1 MPSPHFSSRPQS
13 SRAERVGTLEVRRAL
28 RLWAESLALRPLLW
42 SLPFVVLG
50 CVLGRAWAEAV
61 GAASPG
67 EAILLAPAL
76 MGMIGLALKYLLMPR
91 QMPKRRDAP
100 LGRANWSVMWLAG
113 AVLLGLSGAHAARR
127 WTPAS
132 DDVGRLL
139 QAKQSRLQPL
149 QPIAGRVVAR
159 VLEVRRGE
167 QSDFAVLELV
177 PAPQTSRNLSR
188 ARGRVWA
195 EIKHAPQVLAMPQEH
210 DELGS
215 PGAQAVRAGGWIRAR
230 IELRELRPPGSPSER
245 DERLFAIAR
254 GCWSEGEIKGVEAVA
269 PSRAGWSA
277 GEINGLLDTARQSIA
292 ARFEAGFEA
301 LEVPYSR
308 QSARLATAMA
318 FGEGGLREPLP
329 REMRQAFKR
338 AGVSHVLVA
347 SGAQVALVC
356 ALLWSVARLACAPI
370 RHEAARGWV
379 IALLIVPALIFY
391 ALLVGGAA
399 SIWRAALIGLGAL
412 WIGARGRR
420 MDALSLWC
428 GALGLLLG
436 CDPAS
441 LYDLSL
447 QLSFGAAW
455 GLIAFSQAL
464 QSALLAPL
472 RGLEPPSQ
480 EASLAGTQQKAQVL
494 ANSPTDGGEADLSPA
509 SNRQTVFNGKQATAR
524 LSAAAQVLALA
535 KSFKRWLASGGWRA
549 LGKRGCWAGVRGL
562 CGVAGMSL
570 AAHVGTLPILLYA
583 FGTLSLGSLC
593 ANLPIVPLSALLV
606 MSGGA
611 SLLLPL
617 RPLHALNY
625 FLADGAARL
634 VGIVAAWRILW
645 LETPALSLAWTLLLM
660 ALALGGAG
668 AAWWPRLLFD
678 LSQADDENASEHH
691 APRAPSAQERVLLW
705 RATARAAREAL
716 ALSLIWLQLSIG
728 RLASTCGSASRR
740 AVARSKP
747 KAGGQSR

>member
-1 MPSPHFSSRPQS
+1 MPSPHFRSRPQS
-13 SRAERVGTLEVRRAL
+13 SRAERVGTPEVRLAL

-42 SLPFVVLG
+42 GLPFVVLG

-61 GAASPG
+61 SADSPD

-76 MGMIGLALKYLLMPR
+76 IGMIGLALKYLRALR
-91 QMPKRRDAP
+91 QMPKRRNAS
-100 LGRANWSVMWLAG
+100 LGRANWSAMWLAG

-132 DDVGRLL
+132 DDVERLL
-139 QAKQSRLQPL
+139 QAKQNRLQPL

-177 PAPQTSRNLSR
+177 PAPQTSRNLSQ

-195 EIKHAPQVLAMPQEH
+195 EIKHAPQVLAASQER
-210 DELGS
+210 DEPGS
-215 PGAQAVRAGGWIRAR
+215 RDTQEVRAGGWVRAR
-230 IELRELRPPGSPSER
+230 IQLRELRPPGASSER
-245 DERLFAIAR
+245 DERLFAVTR
-254 GCWSEGEIKGVEAVA
+254 GCWSEGEVKGVEAFV

-277 GEINGLLDTARQSIA
+277 GEMNGLLDAARQSIA
-292 ARFEAGFEA
+292 ARFEAGFDA

-356 ALLWSVARLACAPI
+356 ALLWGVARLACAPI
-370 RHEAARGWV
+370 RHEAARGWM
-379 IALLIVPALIFY
+379 IAILIVPALIFY

-428 GALGLLLG
+428 GALALLLG

-480 EASLAGTQQKAQVL
+480 EATLAGAQQKAQVL
-494 ANSPTDGGEADLSPA
+494 ADSPTDGGEAEMSPA

-524 LSAAAQVLALA
+524 LSATAQVLALA
-535 KSFKRWLASGGWRA
+535 RLFKRWLASGGGWA
-549 LGKRGCWAGVRGL
+549 LARRGCWVGVRGM

-570 AAHVGTLPILLYA
+570 AAHVGTLPVLLYA

-593 ANLPIVPLSALLV
+593 TNLPIVPLSALLV

-617 RPLHALNY
+617 RPIHALNY

-634 VGIVAAWRILW
+634 VGIVAAWKSSW
-645 LETPALSLAWTLLLM
+645 LEAPALSLAWTLLLA
-660 ALALGGAG
+660 ALALGAAC

-678 LSQADDENASEHH
+678 LSRADDENASEHH
-691 APRAPSAQERVLLW
+691 APQAPSAQERALLW
-705 RATARAAREAL
+705 RATARAASEAL
-716 ALSLIWLQLSIG
+716 ALSLIRLQLSVG
-728 RLASTCGSASRR
+728 RFASTCGFESGR
-740 AVARSKP
+740 AVARSKS